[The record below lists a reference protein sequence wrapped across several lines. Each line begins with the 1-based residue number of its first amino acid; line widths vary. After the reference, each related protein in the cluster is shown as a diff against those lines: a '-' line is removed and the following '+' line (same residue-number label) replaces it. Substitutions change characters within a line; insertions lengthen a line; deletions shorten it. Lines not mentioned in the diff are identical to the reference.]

1 MTDDNLDATS
11 FKIIKEMSKEDMIS
25 EIVSDYTSELLK
37 ESIDDLRH
45 RIVHLRRSNY
55 TDRLMRE
62 AGFNP
67 DDPPCNSGYRIFGG

>member
-11 FKIIKEMSKEDMIS
+11 FKIIKEMSKEDMVS
-25 EIVSDYTSELLK
+25 EIVSDYTNDLMK
-37 ESIDDLRH
+37 ESIEELRH

-67 DDPPCNSGYRIFGG
+67 DDPPCNGGYRIFGG